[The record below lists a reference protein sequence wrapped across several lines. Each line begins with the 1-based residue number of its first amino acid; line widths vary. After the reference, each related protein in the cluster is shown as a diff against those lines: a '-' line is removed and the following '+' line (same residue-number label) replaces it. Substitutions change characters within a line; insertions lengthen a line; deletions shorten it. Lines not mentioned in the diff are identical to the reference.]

1 MRKKYTWSLPRTR
14 ISLGERTIVMG
25 ILNVTPDSFS
35 DGGKFLDAAA
45 AQARAEE
52 MQNQGADVIDIGGES
67 SRPGSI
73 PVSEEEELRRVLPV
87 LEALSGKIS
96 IPISIDTY
104 RSRVAQM
111 AFDAGAQIVNDIS
124 AFRFDP
130 EMPGVARKTKSGV
143 VLMHS
148 RGNREELHK
157 QPPMMNPIEEVC
169 NDLRASVRLAT
180 DSGIDRSALVVD
192 PGIGFGKG
200 AGESVTVLRSLQV
213 LSQLEYPL
221 LIGTSRKSFLR
232 KVVSTGP
239 IGEPEDR
246 LWGTAA
252 TIAHAILHGAHI
264 VRVHD
269 VGPIRRLVDTLDALN
284 TPDVT
289 DEP

>member
-1 MRKKYTWSLPRTR
+1 MRKKYTWTLPRTR

-35 DGGKFLDAAA
+35 DGGKYMDATAA
-45 AQARAEE
+45 LARAEE
-52 MQNQGADVIDIGGES
+52 MQSQGADVIDIGGES
-67 SRPGSI
+67 SRPGSM
-73 PVSEEEELRRVLPV
+73 PVSEEEELRRVLEV
-87 LEALSGKIS
+87 IEMLSGKLS
-96 IPISIDTY
+96 TPISIDTY

-111 AFDAGAQIVNDIS
+111 ALDAGAQIVNDIS

-130 EMPGVARKTKSGV
+130 EMPGVARKAQAGV

-148 RGNREELHK
+148 RGSREELHR
-157 QPPMMNPIEEVC
+157 QTPMADPIGEVC
-169 NDLRASVRLAT
+169 RDLQKSVRLAA
-180 DSGIDRSALVVD
+180 DSGIDPSALVVD
-192 PGIGFGKG
+192 PGIGFGK
-200 AGESVTVLRSLQV
+200 AADESMTVLRNLQV

-239 IGEPEDR
+239 MGGTEDR

-252 TIAHAILHGAHI
+252 TVAHAILHGAHI

-269 VGPIRRLVDTLDALN
+269 VGPIRTLADTLDALN
-284 TPDVT
+284 AQ
-289 DEP
+289 